1 MTKHVTQRK
10 TWKIGILAVLG
21 LALLVSFS
29 CKGPSD
35 PDILANIIAQNLC
48 GAAVDIFM
56 DDVYQFS
63 VEFAADET
71 IYDVSVGTY
80 NLEAKKKG
88 EEAVVYS
95 DTIEI
100 TQSLN
105 YIVVIE
111 GPSYIVIENKYG
123 ESLNIYMNGTLIG
136 SVPDGGGRVIAKV
149 AFGTH
154 ELAATRTVDGVVVE
168 TLTLEV
174 EDVGEYL
181 WTIIKPATN

>member
-10 TWKIGILAVLG
+10 IWKIGIFAVLS
-21 LALLVSFS
+21 LAILVSSS
-29 CKGPSD
+29 CKGSSD

-63 VEFAADET
+63 VEFATDET
-71 IYDVSVGTY
+71 IYDVSFGTY
-80 NLEAKKKG
+80 NLEARKKG

-95 DTIEI
+95 DTMEI

-123 ESLNIYMNGTLIG
+123 ESLSGWRRQGHRQGDFRHTRVGLHPNRRR
-136 SVPDGGGRVIAKV
+136 GGGRN
-149 AFGTH
+149 TH
-154 ELAATRTVDGVVVE
+154 PRG
-168 TLTLEV
+168 
-174 EDVGEYL
+174 
-181 WTIIKPATN
+181 